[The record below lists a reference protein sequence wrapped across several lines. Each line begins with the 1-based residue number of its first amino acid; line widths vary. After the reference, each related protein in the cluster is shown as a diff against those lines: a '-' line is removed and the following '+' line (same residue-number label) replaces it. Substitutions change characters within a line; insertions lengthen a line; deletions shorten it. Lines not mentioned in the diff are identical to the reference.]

1 MRKNSWKSLTAA
13 TISVVLALTIA
24 PVGFA
29 NPEDTTSDP
38 AVDTT
43 VEPVECTAN
52 KAMSQK
58 TLGKFHAYVI
68 NVDTGEVIVD
78 VRGTELTP
86 SASVIKTLT
95 AVAALQKLPAE
106 YRATTQVLASPAD
119 PTTLVLQGGGDFTL
133 SRLGPGESSVY
144 SKPPRIRQLARTALA
159 QLPGETPINTIVLD
173 DSFFSGQTW
182 NPDWPRSYRTL
193 GYVSHITSIQAD
205 GDRIQPNRLA
215 SNYSF
220 RRGKDPVQT
229 VGESF
234 RTLLGNR
241 AVSAQ
246 LVRGTAPADAVVI
259 SQVQSQDMRQSWLGH
274 MLTHSDNTGAE
285 FIARHAAKAAGYEAS
300 IEGANRVIKQ
310 SLRELGLRPKTFVI
324 RDASGLSNNNRV
336 HSKLLAELMVKVAKA
351 ENGLDAL
358 TQWMPIAGQTGTL
371 RYRFQ
376 GKSAIARGNVIAK
389 TGYIPGLYGLSG
401 IVNAADGSRL
411 AFAVFARADR
421 ENGLSVTYTAQG
433 AIDRVVTRFYTCGA
447 SLTQ

>member
-1 MRKNSWKSLTAA
+1 MRRKTWKLLLAA
-13 TISVVLALTIA
+13 VLTIVMSA
-24 PVGFA
+24 SFTPISYA
-29 NPEDTTSDP
+29 NPDEP
-38 AVDTT
+38 AEEAVA
-43 VEPVECTAN
+43 CTAN
-52 KAMSQK
+52 KAMEQK

-68 NVDTGEVIVD
+68 NVDTGEVLVD
-78 VRGTELTP
+78 VLGKELTP

-95 AVAALQKLPAE
+95 AVAALQKLPLE
-106 YRATTQVLASPAD
+106 YRATTQVLTTAGEPS
-119 PTTLVLQGGGDFTL
+119 TLVFKGGGDFTL

-144 SKPPRIRQLARTALA
+144 SKPPRIRTLAKQALT
-159 QLPGETPINTIVLD
+159 QLPADVLITKIVLD
-173 DSFFSGQTW
+173 DSFFSGERW
-182 NPDWPRSYRTL
+182 NPDWPASYRTL
-193 GYVSHITSIQAD
+193 GYVSNITSIQAD
-205 GDRIQPNRLA
+205 GDRVQPNRQI
-215 SNYSF
+215 SSYSF
-220 RRGKDPVQT
+220 RRGKDPVMT
-229 VGESF
+229 VGEAF
-234 RTLLGNR
+234 RESLGER
-241 AVSAQ
+241 AINAE
-246 LVRGTAPADAVVI
+246 LVVGTTPADAYVI
-259 SQVQSQDMRQSWLGH
+259 GQVESQDMRQSWLGH

-285 FIARHAAKAAGYEAS
+285 FIARHAAKAAGLEAS
-300 IEGANRVIKQ
+300 IAGSNKVIKQ
-310 SLRELGLRPKTFVI
+310 SLRELGLKPKAFVI
-324 RDASGLSNNNRV
+324 RDASGLSNENRV

-371 RYRFQ
+371 RFRFQ

>member
-1 MRKNSWKSLTAA
+1 MHSKTWKSLLSAGVA
-13 TISVVLALTIA
+13 VVLAAT
-24 PVGFA
+24 VGPISFA
-29 NPEDTTSDP
+29 NPDDSSAGTGSE
-38 AVDTT
+38 AQ
-43 VEPVECTAN
+43 VEPVACTAN
-52 KAMSQK
+52 KAMAQK

-68 NVDTGEVIVD
+68 NVDNGDVLVD

-106 YRATTQVLASPAD
+106 YRATTQVLATPSEPS
-119 PTTLVLQGGGDFTL
+119 TLVFKGGGDFTL

-144 SKPPRIRQLARTALA
+144 SKPPRIRNLVRQALA
-159 QLPGETPINTIVLD
+159 SFPADVPITKIILD
-173 DSFFSGQTW
+173 DSFFSGERW
-182 NPDWPRSYRTL
+182 NPDWPASYRTL
-193 GYVSHITSIQAD
+193 GYVSNITSIQAD
-205 GDRIQPNRLA
+205 GDRVQPNRLV
-215 SNYSF
+215 SSYSF
-220 RRGKDPVQT
+220 RRGKDPVLT
-229 VGESF
+229 VGKAF
-234 RTLLGNR
+234 RELLGER
-241 AVSAQ
+241 AANAE
-246 LVRGTAPADAVVI
+246 LVVGATPLDAYVI
-259 SQVQSQDMRQSWLGH
+259 GQVQSQDMRQSWLGH

-285 FIARHAAKAAGYEAS
+285 FIARHAAKAAGHEAS
-300 IEGANRVIKQ
+300 IAGANRVIKQ
-310 SLRELGLRPKTFVI
+310 SLRELGLRPRTFVI
-324 RDASGLSNNNRV
+324 RDASGLSNENRV

-358 TQWMPIAGQTGTL
+358 TQWMPISGQTGTL

-376 GKSAIARGNVIAK
+376 GRSAIARGHVIAK

-401 IVNAADGSRL
+401 IVNASDGSRL